1 MFKHI
6 NLQQFFTTHSNRIL
20 ALMLLSLHAFLVWG
34 DDASSHLSRSYF
46 LCHYGLFL
54 MWQPV
59 WQHNQKV
66 SKSASAMVLGL
77 ALVAFFLI
85 NWWLTAIWL
94 SILFGLLGGR
104 IFSDEAKNNRMVH
117 ILAAIY
123 LLTMLLLWVV
133 PKLLNIT
140 SNLEATR
147 YAVSYLLPLLPVA
160 IFFIAHPAH
169 RHEQLPILDFFY
181 TMLLTLLAFILALSS
196 YAVGTVQNV
205 HYLQVIFI
213 TMFGLAFGLI
223 ALNLLWK
230 PTTHFSGVELVMTR
244 YLTSIGMP
252 FERWVRNI
260 AALGEIET
268 SPKGFLDAAMREMQS
283 LPWVAGVSWMTDES
297 SGKLGAASEHIAQF
311 NFKDFH
317 MTLNTHWEISP
328 ALYVHVKLLTQIM
341 GEFYVAKRREETLR
355 QNAYMQAFYETG
367 SRLTHDIKNIL
378 QSTGT
383 LVAAAEQTDEKDQD
397 ALLRLLR
404 RQLPML
410 NQRIASTLDKLKAPG
425 EQKQKLEKISAW
437 WKDLQLRHRE
447 SNVEFIADNL
457 PIQEIKVEVLDS
469 VLDNLISNALEKAKY
484 QPDTT
489 VTVSLLN
496 DETNGCRIEV
506 TDSGKAM
513 DAAIA
518 NDLFKKHIASHNG
531 LGVGLYHAG
540 KDALQA
546 GYTLELANNI
556 NGDVR
561 FRVDLTP
568 KAMENSA

>member
-1 MFKHI
+1 MFTQI
-6 NLQQFFTTHSNRIL
+6 SLQQFFITHSNRIL
-20 ALMLLSLHAFLVWG
+20 AFMLLSLHAFLITG
-34 DDASSHLSRSYF
+34 DDASHASRSYF

-54 MWQPV
+54 MWQPI
-59 WQHNQKV
+59 WQQNQKM
-66 SKSASAMVLGL
+66 SKAAAGMVLGL
-77 ALVAFFLI
+77 GLVAYFLI

-104 IFSDEAKNNRMVH
+104 IFSDDAKNNRMVH

-133 PKLLNIT
+133 PKLLNI
-140 SNLEATR
+140 NAELEATH
-147 YAVSYLLPLLPVA
+147 YAVYYLIPILPVV
-160 IFFIAHPAH
+160 IFFFAHPE
-169 RHEQLPILDFFY
+169 RSQEQLPILDFFY
-181 TMLLTLLAFILALSS
+181 TMLLTLLAFILALAS
-196 YAVGTVQNV
+196 YAIGTIQNV
-205 HYLQVIFI
+205 HYLQTIFM

-223 ALNLLWK
+223 ALSLLWK
-230 PTTHFSGVELVMTR
+230 PTTRFSGVELLMSR
-244 YLTSIGMP
+244 YLTSVGMP

-297 SGKLGAASEHIAQF
+297 SGKIGEASPHVAEF

-317 MTLNTHWEISP
+317 MTLNTNWEISP
-328 ALYVHVKLLTQIM
+328 ALYMHVKLLTQIM
-341 GEFYVAKRREETLR
+341 GEFYHAKCREETLR

-383 LVAAAEQTDEKDQD
+383 LVAAAEQSDENDQE
-397 ALLRLLR
+397 ALLRLIR

-425 EQKQKLEKISAW
+425 EEKQKLEKISAW
-437 WKDLQLRHRE
+437 WRDLQLRHRE
-447 SNVEFIADNL
+447 SGVEFFADSL
-457 PIQEIKVEVLDS
+457 PLQDINAEVLDS

-484 QPDTT
+484 QPDTSIT
-489 VTVSLLN
+489 VNLLH
-496 DETNGCRIEV
+496 EEANGCRIEV
-506 TDSGKAM
+506 ADTGKAM

-540 KDALQA
+540 KDAQQA
-546 GYTLELANNI
+546 GYELSLIHNV

-561 FRVDLTP
+561 FRVSLAPGATP
-568 KAMENSA
+568 ASA